1 MSFMTYPM
9 NDDKKRIRQH
19 FGARAEGYESS
30 AILQREVCTRM
41 LDRLDW
47 VKLKP
52 DIILDVGS
60 GTGWGVQGLIE
71 KYSSAKVIALDLS
84 LPMLQQ
90 ARNKGRWLRKP
101 GLVCADAEALPLAD
115 QSVDLI
121 FSSLMLQWCDPQI
134 VFNEFL
140 RVLKPGGLLMFATFG
155 PDTLKELRHCWA
167 QLDQA
172 HHVNSFVDMH
182 DLGDNLLHSGF
193 AEPVMDMDMMRLTY
207 QHARTV
213 MTDLKAIGANTTLQG
228 QYRGL
233 LTPGKLQRVL
243 DAYENFRHEGM
254 LPASFEVIY
263 GHGWKPIEPMRQRQS
278 SALGANEYR
287 VSLDSL
293 TKIDK

>member
-1 MSFMTYPM
+1 MAHPV

-19 FGARAEGYESS
+19 FSARAECYESS
-30 AILQREVCTRM
+30 AILQREVCTRI

-47 VKLKP
+47 VKFKP
-52 DIILDVGS
+52 ETILDVGT
-60 GTGWGVQGLIE
+60 GTGWGVQGLFQ
-71 KYSSAKVIALDLS
+71 KYPSAKVMAMDLS

-90 ARNKGRWLRKP
+90 ARNKGRWFRKP
-101 GLVCADAEALPLAD
+101 GLICGDAEALPLED

-167 QLDQA
+167 QLDHAQ
-172 HHVNSFVDMH
+172 HVNNFIDMH

-193 AEPVMDMDMMRLTY
+193 AEPVMDMDMMQLTY
-207 QHARTV
+207 QEARTV
-213 MTDLKAIGANTTLQG
+213 MTDLKAIGANTPMNG

-233 LTPGKLQRVL
+233 LTPRKLQRVL
-243 DAYENFRHEGM
+243 DVYEGFRQDGV

-263 GHGWKPIEPMRQRQS
+263 GHGWKPLKLVEKKQPVN
-278 SALGANEYR
+278 AEVNEYR
-287 VSLDSL
+287 VSLESL
-293 TKIDK
+293 TKADK

>member
-1 MSFMTYPM
+1 MTQPV

-19 FGARAEGYESS
+19 FGARAECYESS
-30 AILQREVCTRM
+30 AILQREVCVRM

-47 VKLKP
+47 VKMKP
-52 DIILDVGS
+52 ETILDVGA
-60 GTGWGVQGLIE
+60 GTGWGAQGLSK
-71 KYSSAKVIALDLS
+71 KYSSARVMALDLS
-84 LPMLQQ
+84 LPMLYQ
-90 ARNKGRWLRKP
+90 ARKKSRWFRKP
-101 GLVCADAEALPLAD
+101 GLICGDAEALPLAD

-134 VFNEFL
+134 VFNEFQ

-172 HHVNSFVDMH
+172 QHVNSFIDMH
-182 DLGDNLLHSGF
+182 DLGDSLLHSGF
-193 AEPVMDMDMMRLTY
+193 AEPVMDMDMMQLTY
-207 QHARTV
+207 QDARMV
-213 MTDLKAIGANTTLQG
+213 MTDLKAIGANTPMHG

-233 LTPGKLQRVL
+233 LTPRKFQQVL
-243 DAYENFRHEGM
+243 DAYEKFRREGV

-263 GHGWKPIEPMRQRQS
+263 GHGWKPLKPVQKSRS
-278 SALGANEYR
+278 KAAGVNEYR

-293 TKIDK
+293 KKTEK

>member
-1 MSFMTYPM
+1 MAQPM

-19 FGARAEGYESS
+19 FGARAECYESS

-47 VKLKP
+47 VKFVP
-52 DIILDVGS
+52 DTVLDVGA
-60 GTGWGVQGLIE
+60 GTGWGVEGLFE
-71 KYSSAKVIALDLS
+71 KYSSAKVLAMDLS

-90 ARNKGRWLRKP
+90 TRNKSRWFRKP
-101 GLVCADAEALPLAD
+101 GLICGDAEALPLAE
-115 QSVDLI
+115 QSIDLI
-121 FSSLMLQWCDPQI
+121 FSSLMLQWCDPQTT
-134 VFNEFL
+134 FKEFL

-172 HHVNSFVDMH
+172 QHVNSFVDMH
-182 DLGDNLLHSGF
+182 DLGDSLLHSGF
-193 AEPVMDMDMMRLTY
+193 AEPVMDMDMMQLTY
-207 QHARTV
+207 QDARSV
-213 MTDLKAIGANTTLQG
+213 MTDLKSIGANTPMHG

-243 DAYENFRHEGM
+243 DAYEGFRQQDV

-263 GHGWKPIEPMRQRQS
+263 GHAWKPVSPAKTRQS
-278 SALGANEYR
+278 TRAAVNEYR
-287 VSLDSL
+287 VSVDSL
-293 TKIDK
+293 MKTDK

>member
-1 MSFMTYPM
+1 MTPPM

-19 FGARAEGYESS
+19 FGASAECYESS
-30 AILQREVCTRM
+30 AILQREVCSRM

-52 DIILDVGS
+52 EIIVDAGS
-60 GTGWGVQGLIE
+60 GTGWGVQGLLQ
-71 KYSSAKVIALDLS
+71 KYPAARVMALDLS

-90 ARNKGRWLRKP
+90 ARNKGRWFHKP
-101 GLVCADAEALPLAD
+101 GLICADAEALPLAD

-140 RVLKPGGLLMFATFG
+140 RVLRPGGLLMFATFG

-167 QLDQA
+167 QLDQV
-172 HHVNSFVDMH
+172 HHVNRFIDMH
-182 DLGDNLLHSGF
+182 DLGDSLLHSGF
-193 AEPVMDMDMMRLTY
+193 AEPVMDMDMMSLTY

-233 LTPGKLQRVL
+233 LTPRKLQRVL
-243 DAYENFRHEGM
+243 DAYERFREQGM
-254 LPASFEVIY
+254 LPASYEVIY
-263 GHGWKPIEPMRQRQS
+263 GHGWKPLKSRQERQS
-278 SALGANEYR
+278 PRAAVNEYR

-293 TKIDK
+293 SKVDK